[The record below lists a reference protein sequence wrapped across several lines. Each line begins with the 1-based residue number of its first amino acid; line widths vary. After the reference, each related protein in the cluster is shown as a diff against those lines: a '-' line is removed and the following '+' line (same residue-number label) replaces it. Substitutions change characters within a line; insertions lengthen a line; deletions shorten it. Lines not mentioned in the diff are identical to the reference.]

1 MRYLLS
7 ASQVLTGPADERILD
22 GAVLI
27 EDELIVAVGRREEIL
42 AKADADIVELA
53 FPAATILPGLINA
66 HVHLAF
72 NPGPDRLAE
81 LMAPADET
89 RLVLAMAGRAQQLI
103 NCGVTTVR
111 DLGDRGGLAAT
122 LREGHQCW

>member
-7 ASQVLTGPADERILD
+7 ASQVLTGPAGQRIVD
-22 GAVLI
+22 GAVLV
-27 EDELIVAVGRREEIL
+27 EDELIVAVGRRDNIL

-53 FPAATILPGLINA
+53 FPAATMLPGLINA

-72 NPGPDRLAE
+72 NPSPDRLAE
-81 LMAPADET
+81 LMAPADEA

-111 DLGDRGGLAAT
+111 DL
-122 LREGHQCW
+122 